1 MFELLRVLRN
11 EIAEKNDLI
20 HYQVFNQKTLYE
32 MCETLPLNK
41 AELLEIN
48 GMGKTRVEKYGTD
61 ILKVIRGYCD
71 ENDIDTSADKID
83 FTEEK
88 VAEKPKAPKVDTKK
102 VSLDLFKSG
111 KSIDEIEDEREL
123 TRTTILRHLSHFIDS
138 GEVKISDLMP
148 IEHYNELKKIIPK
161 NKFESLTE
169 LKQLVDDKYT
179 YEELRLV
186 LRALNDA

>member
-1 MFELLRVLRN
+1 
-11 EIAEKNDLI
+11 
-20 HYQVFNQKTLYE
+20 